1 MITTSAL
8 PAAASSLIPPVLTQR
23 RDAAPLG
30 LDECPGLLERLAV
43 VPDPRDRRGR
53 RHPLVSVLALAA
65 AAVLARSLTA
75 IGEWAAGDP
84 ASSPL
89 VGRPQPQR
97 DRGGLH
103 RLADHGKQLRGQRLD
118 G

>member
-65 AAVLARSLTA
+65 AAVLAGAGPAGPAPPWPGSPRPRPGWTGPA
-75 IGEWAAGDP
+75 PAPAPAAGP
-84 ASSPL
+84 RRCSRA
-89 VGRPQPQR
+89 
-97 DRGGLH
+97 RGW
-103 RLADHGKQLRGQRLD
+103 R
-118 G
+118 

>member
-53 RHPLVSVLALAA
+53 RHPQVTRRHRRWLGGRSHSETEVGSIVWLITASSSAVSVSRSTCARRRTLNAWMVLAA
-65 AAVLARSLTA
+65 S
-75 IGEWAAGDP
+75 
-84 ASSPL
+84 
-89 VGRPQPQR
+89 
-97 DRGGLH
+97 
-103 RLADHGKQLRGQRLD
+103 
-118 G
+118 